1 MKHKHHII
9 PKHMGGSDEPDNLIE
24 LTIEEHAR
32 AHFELWEKFGFI
44 EDKIAWECLSGRKL
58 SEEDRIMLSKSGFEK
73 FLLDDTR
80 VIEWKNKISASLKGK
95 VQSEETRLKR
105 SESLKLAYKEGRKK
119 VTVPDAD
126 ENRKRYYENNM
137 SEILAE
143 GRKNSEKW
151 LKSVTS
157 EEYKLKKT
165 LADPRSKKV
174 SVNGVV
180 YNSIREASKKTNIN
194 YSKLRSILISNVD
207 KNVFFC

>member
-24 LTIEEHAR
+24 LTVEEHAQ
-32 AHFELWEKFGFI
+32 AHFKLWEKFGFI
-44 EDKIAWECLSGRKL
+44 EDKIAWDCLSGRKL
-58 SEEDRIMLSKSGFEK
+58 SEEDRIILSKSGFKK
-73 FLLDDTR
+73 FLLDDKR
-80 VIEWKNKISASLKGK
+80 VIEWKNKISTSLKGK
-95 VQSEETRLKR
+95 VQSKETKLKR

-119 VTVPDAD
+119 ITVPDAD
-126 ENRKRYYENNM
+126 ENRKRYYKNNM
-137 SEILAE
+137 AQKLAE

-151 LKSVTS
+151 LKSITS

-174 SVNGVV
+174 SVNGVI

-194 YSKLRSILISNVD
+194 YSKLRSILISNVNE
-207 KNVFFC
+207 NVFFC